1 MIRWRRLA
9 DGTEENIYYTYD
21 SVDENGNITQGT
33 ASLTGPLLTENDKTL
48 SGQYYIV
55 QGNMIIDGN
64 LTVDGSQMGGLVL
77 CAGATLTVNG
87 ALIHNGGSSFGIYG
101 TSNNGADAGELVINN
116 SLDNGAAIRTGSTS
130 TPQLNIYSGEVTI
143 NAGNSGKLVEGVELY
158 STSKIHAATLAAKK
172 VLPAEWRGVS
182 SIKGTS
188 LVLEYCGH
196 AEDDPEYVD
205 YVEVG
210 ETQHRWQCKACGFE
224 GGVEACFTNTTI
236 SGITPNDNGTHTWK
250 CICGREKNGNCSY
263 ESLSTPE
270 ATPDGKGHTARMCSV
285 CGSPEGKA
293 EAHTYDADGKCTACT
308 FEPLAKDEAGD
319 LYGRTQDHSDVS
331 LDVNDALAEGHTIT
345 LWRPDTIASKTIQG
359 IYIDFDAA
367 GKSAT
372 LDMNG
377 YSLETSKSAPITV
390 ENGTLTVTGDAT
402 LVQNGTQELASSAV
416 RVTGGTL
423 IFDGKLTATG
433 ASGKPAVEVTNGTLR
448 LKEGDVLN
456 GGVSVEGSTTYA
468 NVNALLGENLAFA
481 KVGATSAIVKGDVTS
496 ISGDVTVVAH
506 THGFTRGSDGKYTC
520 ACGYTCPHND
530 FKDGKCT
537 IAATGAR
544 TRTWAMTVYAG
555 TARRRWLRRS
565 RSTARPPT
573 AQTFRRR

>member
-1 MIRWRRLA
+1 MTRKSLRTKRIFSIILSLAVALTMMPMSALAADESSSVGNAVAEGAKAGAEAVAAVQAMINELPSLGELKGMDSDTLNEAYMAVQSAYDAYEALSEEQQAQVTGADRFEVLFGWFNEQVAPLA
-9 DGTEENIYYTYD
+9 DGTKQETYYTYD
-21 SVDENGNITQGT
+21 SVDANGNIIQGT
-33 ASLTGPLLTENDKTL
+33 ASRTGP
-48 SGQYYIV
+48 IV
-55 QGNMIIDGN
+55 ADSQTDVTFTDAQFHIVKDNVTIQGN
-64 LTVDGSQMGGLVL
+64 LTINSTEGGLII
-77 CAGATLTVNG
+77 CQGKTLTVKG
-87 ALIHNGGSSFGIYG
+87 ALIFNGGGSFGIYG
-101 TSNNGADAGELVINN
+101 ASNNGAAAGKLVINY
-116 SLDNGAAIRTGSTS
+116 SLENGAAIRTGSTS

-143 NAGNSGKLVEGVELY
+143 NAGKLVEGVELY
-158 STSKIHAATLAAKK
+158 STNKIHAATLDAKK

-236 SGITPNDNGTHTWK
+236 SGITPSDNGTHTWK

-263 ESLSTPE
+263 VSLSTPK
-270 ATPDGKGHTARMCSV
+270 ATPDGKGHTASMCSE
-285 CGSPEGKA
+285 CGSPEDKA

-367 GKSAT
+367 DKSVT

-377 YSLETSKSAPITV
+377 YSLETSTGGATITV
-390 ENGTLTVTGDAT
+390 ENGTLTV
-402 LVQNGTQELASSAV
+402 
-416 RVTGGTL
+416 
-423 IFDGKLTATG
+423 
-433 ASGKPAVEVTNGTLR
+433 
-448 LKEGDVLN
+448 
-456 GGVSVEGSTTYA
+456 
-468 NVNALLGENLAFA
+468 
-481 KVGATSAIVKGDVTS
+481 
-496 ISGDVTVVAH
+496 
-506 THGFTRGSDGKYTC
+506 
-520 ACGYTCPHND
+520 
-530 FKDGKCT
+530 
-537 IAATGAR
+537 
-544 TRTWAMTVYAG
+544 
-555 TARRRWLRRS
+555 
-565 RSTARPPT
+565 
-573 AQTFRRR
+573 

>member
-1 MIRWRRLA
+1 
-9 DGTEENIYYTYD
+9 
-21 SVDENGNITQGT
+21 
-33 ASLTGPLLTENDKTL
+33 
-48 SGQYYIV
+48 
-55 QGNMIIDGN
+55 
-64 LTVDGSQMGGLVL
+64 
-77 CAGATLTVNG
+77 
-87 ALIHNGGSSFGIYG
+87 
-101 TSNNGADAGELVINN
+101 
-116 SLDNGAAIRTGSTS
+116 
-130 TPQLNIYSGEVTI
+130 
-143 NAGNSGKLVEGVELY
+143 
-158 STSKIHAATLAAKK
+158 
-172 VLPAEWRGVS
+172 
-182 SIKGTS
+182 
-188 LVLEYCGH
+188 
-196 AEDDPEYVD
+196 
-205 YVEVG
+205 
-210 ETQHRWQCKACGFE
+210 
-224 GGVEACFTNTTI
+224 
-236 SGITPNDNGTHTWK
+236 
-250 CICGREKNGNCSY
+250 
-263 ESLSTPE
+263 
-270 ATPDGKGHTARMCSV
+270 MCSV

-537 IAATGAR
+537 ICGNGCAHTDVGDDGVCRNCQTQMVAKIEVDGKTTYSTDFQAAMKAATNGTKITLLADVSIPGR
-544 TRTWAMTVYAG
+544 TGISGDNTTVTLDLNEHKITSGWLDVGDRNATYTTRTLKIIGKGSYE
-555 TARRRWLRRS
+555 
-565 RSTARPPT
+565 PPQYHQC
-573 AQTFRRR
+573 A